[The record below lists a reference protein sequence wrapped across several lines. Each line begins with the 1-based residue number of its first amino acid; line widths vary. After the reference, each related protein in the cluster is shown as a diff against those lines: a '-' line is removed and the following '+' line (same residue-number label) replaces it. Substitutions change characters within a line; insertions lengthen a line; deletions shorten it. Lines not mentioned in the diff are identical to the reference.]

1 MEVNT
6 SKDKTPVANM
16 VVTEE
21 QKIALIDVKKKVENI
36 VAYIV
41 IEQKRHGKTKESK
54 AALKVMNE
62 FLKCNITNP
71 AIFRKYHAV
80 VTFIEKYAQQE
91 ALTNDSQA

>member
-21 QKIALIDVKKKVENI
+21 QKIALIEVKKKVENI
-36 VAYIV
+36 VAYLDIY
-41 IEQKRHGKTKESK
+41 GKTKESK

-71 AIFRKYHAV
+71 VIFRKYHAV